1 MAQKVG
7 GRVPIR
13 ESLRVE
19 VSLGEILNLELPLS
33 VCVCAT
39 VRQGVKVKKKCL
51 YECECDWVTED
62 CRKRCL
68 EWSASE

>member
-1 MAQKVG
+1 MNTSFIVWAAVAQKVG

-33 VCVCAT
+33 VWAT
-39 VRQGVKVKKKCL
+39 VRQGVKV
-51 YECECDWVTED
+51 
-62 CRKRCL
+62 
-68 EWSASE
+68 